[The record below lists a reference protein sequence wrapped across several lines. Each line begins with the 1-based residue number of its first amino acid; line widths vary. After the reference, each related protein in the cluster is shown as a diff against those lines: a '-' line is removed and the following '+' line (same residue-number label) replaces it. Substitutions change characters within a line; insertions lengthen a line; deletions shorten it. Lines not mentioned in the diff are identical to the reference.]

1 MSRDLDAS
9 VVTALGA
16 AELRVVLFF
25 SAEFPSGTVRLN
37 STKADIIVG
46 GNTYTGTG
54 GLSAVS
60 ETEETIDDATGDAR
74 FTLTG
79 AAAGIALALG
89 DNPRGVRV
97 ISMFG
102 FLDGSGSLIDDPTI
116 DFYGRGS
123 HFLVDPGAEVSS
135 ITLVAYDETGTQE
148 KPLEERLT
156 DQEQQR
162 MHPGDIGLEYV
173 AALPNMKFTWGNTS
187 VATAQARGPT
197 GAPGVVPDDWDPLIY
212 TP

>member
-1 MSRDLDAS
+1 M
-9 VVTALGA
+9 
-16 AELRVVLFF
+16 LFR
-25 SAEFPSGTVRLN
+25 S
-37 STKADIIVG
+37 VG

-187 VATAQARGPT
+187 VATAQPMPPET
-197 GAPGVVPDDWDPLIY
+197 GDEVTYV
-212 TP
+212 T

>member
-89 DNPRGVRV
+89 DNPRGVKV
-97 ISMFG
+97 VSMFG
-102 FLDGSGSLIDDPTI
+102 FLNSGGTLIADPTI
-116 DFYGRGS
+116 DFSGRGS
-123 HFLVDPGAEVSS
+123 HFLVDPGAEISS
-135 ITLVAYDETGTQE
+135 ITLVAYDETGDQE
-148 KPLEERLT
+148 RPLEERLT
-156 DQEQQR
+156 DNEQQR
-162 MHPGDIGLEYV
+162 MHPGDIGLQYV
-173 AALPNMKFTWGNTS
+173 ASLPNQKFTWGNAN
-187 VATAQARGPT
+187 VVTAQASNGPA
-197 GAPGVVPDDWDPLIY
+197 GYMPGDGDSVEYVP
-212 TP
+212 